1 MCMFI
6 HKCLSIIIQFLLPG
20 THCNS
25 PGQACRV
32 ECAFSSCPC
41 RHLFLSFPPFFSP
54 PKEPRLPKK
63 PQKPEETGL
72 AIFFGYMGMENL
84 GTITELL
91 KYFSCEKFF
100 FQGGQKYV
108 MSYHI
113 SSWHLSSQG
122 ETNKYGWCRC
132 TRAPLS
138 WAFVVPALTLV
149 GRKTEQNV
157 TNWNKYLASEK
168 HATVLL

>member
-100 FQGGQKYV
+100 FKVGRNTWCHIIFPAGIFLLREKQTNMGGV
-108 MSYHI
+108 DVPE
-113 SSWHLSSQG
+113 HLSAG
-122 ETNKYGWCRC
+122 
-132 TRAPLS
+132 
-138 WAFVVPALTLV
+138 
-149 GRKTEQNV
+149 
-157 TNWNKYLASEK
+157 
-168 HATVLL
+168 LLWFLH